1 MSTIEGGANQSA
13 EQQQEVTA
21 TPNTIGTE
29 GSAATTQETTAP
41 GGIRVKYNKEER
53 VISHEEAPTWIQK
66 GLNYDKLQERST
78 QLEQQA
84 KNLERVAKAYG
95 FPDVDSYMTALD
107 QYERQQEIE
116 AEARR
121 LGVEPDVVARFRE
134 ELNPLKEKLTQYEQQ
149 MQTVKEQEATLK
161 VERELTE
168 LKTKYPD
175 FDQYKDRAFELA
187 IESGY
192 RLEDAYKLASYEDKM
207 ANTAKQT
214 EAETIRKLQQ
224 NASTT
229 PGALGAEGAEHKTGF
244 ASMSKAEQ
252 RKFIEEVKAGRRT
265 SFD

>member
-1 MSTIEGGANQSA
+1 M
-13 EQQQEVTA
+13 
-21 TPNTIGTE
+21 PD
-29 GSAATTQETTAP
+29 
-41 GGIRVKYNKEER
+41 GIRVRYNKEER
-53 VISHEEAPTWIQK
+53 VIPHEEAPTWIQK

-84 KNLERVAKAYG
+84 KSLERVAKAYG

-107 QYERQQEIE
+107 EYERQQEIE
-116 AEARR
+116 QEARR

-134 ELNPLKEKLTQYEQQ
+134 ELNPLKDKLSQYEQQ
-149 MQTVKEQEATLK
+149 MQSVREQEATLK
-161 VERELTE
+161 VEREVTD
-168 LKTKYPD
+168 LKAKYPD
-175 FDQYKDRAFELA
+175 FDQYKDRAFDLA
-187 IESGY
+187 INSGY

-214 EAETIRKLQQ
+214 ESETIRKLQQ

-244 ASMSKAEQ
+244 AAMSREDQ
-252 RKFIEEVKAGRRT
+252 RKFIAEVKAGRRT

>member
-1 MSTIEGGANQSA
+1 MENQQEVQA
-13 EQQQEVTA
+13 GVEVPVAGEQQQVEVQQINSTETGVNSEVAAQGGEQDKSNGAAITA
-21 TPNTIGTE
+21 EIKRRE
-29 GSAATTQETTAP
+29 AA
-41 GGIRVKYNKEER
+41 
-53 VISHEEAPTWIQK
+53 IQK
-66 GLNYDKLQERST
+66 RYE
-78 QLEQQA
+78 EQYGGVQ

-95 FPDVDSYMTALD
+95 FHDVDSYMAALD

-116 AEARR
+116 QEARR

-149 MQTVKEQEATLK
+149 MQTVREQEASLK

-187 IESGY
+187 IKSGY

-252 RKFIEEVKAGRRT
+252 RKFIEDVKAGRRT